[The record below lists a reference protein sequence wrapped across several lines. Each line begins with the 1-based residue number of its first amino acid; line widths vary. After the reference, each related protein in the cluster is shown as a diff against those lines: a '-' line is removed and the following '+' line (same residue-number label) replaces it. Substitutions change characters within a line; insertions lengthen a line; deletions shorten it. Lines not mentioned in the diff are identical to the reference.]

1 MTDDV
6 TKFWDAVRDKWPDPV
21 LPLNKISLHEQ
32 LMLIEAINTIL
43 MLLNNNKGKQ

>member
-6 TKFWDAVRDKWPDPV
+6 TKFWDALRAKWPEPV
-21 LPLNKISLHEQ
+21 VPLNRVGLHEQ

-43 MLLNNNKGKQ
+43 TVLNNNKGKQ